1 MKALVTGGTGFIG
14 SHLVERLIREGFEVT
29 CLIRDKGNLKFLKDV
44 RNIRLF
50 KADCLNPEQ
59 LRDLDDDYEYVFH
72 LAGLTK
78 ANSKEEFFLSNVTV
92 TENLVSAIL
101 LKSKSLKRFV
111 HISSLSAVGS
121 ANDNIPLTE
130 ESLPRPVSNYGLSK
144 LKGEELVYGVRNN
157 IPITILRPTVVYGP
171 RDRDFL
177 VFFKLINHNLAFYWG
192 DCLYTFIYIDDLIN
206 GIILSALHEK
216 TRGGIFFITDG
227 NIYSHSQ
234 VAHAISKALDKRPYF
249 IKLPS
254 SLMDSIAYVLER
266 IGNTGIVNSDK
277 IKELKEQR
285 WICYNTKAVNTF
297 GFKPQVDLI
306 KGVEWTANWYKQ
318 QKWL

>member
-206 GIILSALHEK
+206 GIILSALH
-216 TRGGIFFITDG
+216 
-227 NIYSHSQ
+227 
-234 VAHAISKALDKRPYF
+234 
-249 IKLPS
+249 
-254 SLMDSIAYVLER
+254 
-266 IGNTGIVNSDK
+266 
-277 IKELKEQR
+277 
-285 WICYNTKAVNTF
+285 
-297 GFKPQVDLI
+297 
-306 KGVEWTANWYKQ
+306 
-318 QKWL
+318 